1 MRYIGSKVST
11 KDMIYDIVS
20 KHIPGG
26 SFCDPFGGIAT
37 MSSHFKSKNYEVHTS
52 DILTFAHYFQIAK
65 LKYNSIPKFKNLF
78 QYLYIRSSSDFLEY
92 MNQLKPEK
100 GWFTFSYSTERTFFS
115 FENAQKIEAIR
126 YQIKEWD
133 NKQLIS
139 EDEKAFLL
147 ASLIN
152 SVDKVA
158 NTAGTYYAYLKGLD
172 RKASRPF
179 KFTFIQPVR
188 GEKKAFCHQLEA
200 NELLKK
206 YAYDV
211 IYLDPPYNQRNY
223 SRYYHL
229 PEVLAK
235 QIEPEVSGKAGIPKM
250 NHLNSDFNNRIKS
263 LESFQKI
270 MDNSEFKLLLFQ
282 YTDNG
287 LLKKDE
293 IISILESKGDKVDD
307 FYIDSLGYS
316 TQSHSRNDKHHI
328 YVVKR

>member
-1 MRYIGSKVST
+1 MRYIGSKAST
-11 KDMIYDIVS
+11 KEIIYDLVS
-20 KHIPGG
+20 QHVPSGT
-26 SFCDPFGGIAT
+26 FCDPFGGIAT
-37 MSSHFKSKNYEVHTS
+37 MSSHFKSKNFEVHTS
-52 DILTFAHYFQIAK
+52 DILTFAHYFQISK
-65 LKYNSIPKFKNLF
+65 LKYDNIPKFKKLF
-78 QYLYIRSSSDFLEY
+78 HHLGINTSNDFLLYINNLNPQE
-92 MNQLKPEK
+92 
-100 GWFTFSYSTERTFFS
+100 GWFTLSYSTERTFFS
-115 FENAQKIEAIR
+115 IDNAKKIEAIR
-126 YQIKEWD
+126 YKIKEWSD
-133 NKQLIS
+133 SKIII

-179 KFTFIQPVR
+179 KYSFIQPVN
-188 GEKKAFCHQLEA
+188 GNKKATCHQLEA
-200 NELLKK
+200 NELLKINS
-206 YAYDV
+206 YDV

-235 QIEPEVSGKAGIPKM
+235 QIEPEVSGKAGIPKT
-250 NHLNSDFNNRIKS
+250 NHLNSDFNNRTKS
-263 LESFQKI
+263 LKSFEQI
-270 MDNSEFKLLLFQ
+270 MDNSDFKLLLFQ

-293 IISILESKGDKVDD
+293 IISILESKGDKVND

-316 TQSHSRNDKHHI
+316 TKSQARNDKHHI
-328 YVVKR
+328 YMVKR